1 MLIFETYIVHFSGIK
16 RIFHGN
22 FGNDLLMCSANGGRN
37 NVKVDDEMKDCLN
50 EIVNENCLLT
60 LEENQ

>member
-1 MLIFETYIVHFSGIK
+1 MHFSGIK
-16 RIFHGN
+16 RIFRGN